1 MADGSKCEGG
11 SRLSTGNYVSGA
23 HCQKFVSIIQIQGE
37 PKIGSRVSNQLLYLY
52 IYKV

>member
-37 PKIGSRVSNQLLYLY
+37 QKIGSGISN
-52 IYKV
+52 